1 MTEEQMRQGQALLN
15 SIWRVERISDGL
27 EKAVV
32 RVDKN
37 ISGMY
42 YEQPEDEIELLPEE
56 QDALAS
62 MSEAYLEVLR
72 TAYNRKLS
80 KLKKEFEEL

>member
-1 MTEEQMRQGQALLN
+1 MQRGHALMQN
-15 SIWRVERISDGL
+15 IWRAERISESL

-37 ISGMY
+37 TLAKF

-56 QDALAS
+56 QDALVS
-62 MSEAYLEVLR
+62 MRGAYIEVLR
-72 TAYNRKLS
+72 TANNRKLA